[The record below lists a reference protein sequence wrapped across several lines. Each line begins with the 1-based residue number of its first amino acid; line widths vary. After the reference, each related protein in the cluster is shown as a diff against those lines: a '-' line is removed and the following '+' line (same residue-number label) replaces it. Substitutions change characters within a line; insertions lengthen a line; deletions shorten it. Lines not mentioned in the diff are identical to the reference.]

1 MSRSSL
7 SGFSTCLSWRI
18 ACASLGLAVCFGA
31 TPGALDGGRA
41 MSQYIRDQ
49 WGGDRGYPGGPVYA
63 ITQAADGYLWIGAEK
78 GLVRFD
84 GITFHLFEPKGTTT
98 TAGPTVLGVAPAA
111 DGSVW
116 ARLRGQALV
125 RYHHGALENILPGT
139 GPPESVVSAMTRGR
153 GDTMLLATLA
163 RGALAHR
170 HGRFELVAPAAA
182 LGSFVIA
189 MAETRDGGFWLGT
202 RDAGLLR
209 VHDGGVV
216 PMTRGLPDQK
226 VNCLLAGDDGEVW
239 VGTDKGIARWDGVE
253 LTRSGI
259 PPALHDLPALAMVRD
274 RASNL
279 WIAAGRTGL
288 VRLTSQGIATFDSD
302 QRSDRHVSAVFEDRD
317 GNLWIG
323 TDRGIERWR
332 DPVFTPYSVA
342 EGLPSDGTGPIYVDH
357 EGRVWFAPANG
368 GLGWLR
374 EGAVHTVAQAGLDHD
389 VVYSIDGAADDVW
402 VGRQRGGVTRLRTS
416 PSGLQIERF
425 TKADGLAE
433 DSVYSVMRA
442 SDGAV
447 WAGTLSGGATRI
459 KNREFTTYT
468 KTSGLAS
475 NSVSAIAE
483 GIDGTIWFAT
493 PDGLSALSRGGWR
506 TYTTRHGLPS
516 NDVSTLLGDRGGHL
530 WIGTGAGLALFR
542 DGEIRAFTDAPP
554 ALHGSI
560 LGLAVDRHSFLWVNT
575 PDRVLRVNR
584 DALLH
589 ARLHDDDVRQYG
601 LADGLLGLESV
612 KRHRTIVADSRGRI
626 WLTLRRGISVADPDL
641 AEGRALPALAAI
653 ETMTADGVQLDVRR
667 PISISSNRRR
677 IAFGYTGLSL
687 SVPERVMYRYRLD
700 GFDADWSA
708 PVSSRQAEYTNLG
721 PGDYRFRVVASNSDG
736 RWNGP
741 EAVLPFAVQPL
752 LWQTA
757 SFQGFALLL
766 LALAGWGLY
775 RLRMLQV
782 ARQLNVRFEERLTER
797 TRIAQELHDTLL
809 QGFVSAS
816 MQLHVA
822 AERLPDDSPAKAP
835 IGRVLDLMA
844 RVMDE
849 GRNAVRGLRSSSTAP
864 QDLEQAFSGIQ
875 QELAPGAEAAYR
887 VIVEG
892 RPRPLNP
899 AVRDEVYR
907 IGREGL
913 VNAFRH
919 SNASNV
925 EIELEYR
932 PKELRLFVRDDG
944 RGIDPEAA
952 RSAIDGHWGITGMRE
967 RAERI
972 GGTLKIRSRS
982 EAGTE
987 VELRVPGR
995 AAFHREPFA
1004 ATEKHP

>member
-1 MSRSSL
+1 
-7 SGFSTCLSWRI
+7 
-18 ACASLGLAVCFGA
+18 
-31 TPGALDGGRA
+31 
-41 MSQYIRDQ
+41 
-49 WGGDRGYPGGPVYA
+49 
-63 ITQAADGYLWIGAEK
+63 
-78 GLVRFD
+78 
-84 GITFHLFEPKGTTT
+84 
-98 TAGPTVLGVAPAA
+98 
-111 DGSVW
+111 
-116 ARLRGQALV
+116 
-125 RYHHGALENILPGT
+125 
-139 GPPESVVSAMTRGR
+139 
-153 GDTMLLATLA
+153 
-163 RGALAHR
+163 
-170 HGRFELVAPAAA
+170 
-182 LGSFVIA
+182 
-189 MAETRDGGFWLGT
+189 MAEARDGGFWLGT

-209 VHDGGVV
+209 VQGGSVQRI
-216 PMTRGLPDQK
+216 THGLPDQK
-226 VNCLLAGDDGEVW
+226 VNCLLTGDDGEVW
-239 VGTDKGIARWDGVE
+239 VGTDRGIARWNGVAM
-253 LTRSGI
+253 TRSGI
-259 PPALHDLPALAMVRD
+259 PAALHAVPALAMIRD
-274 RASNL
+274 RSSNL
-279 WIAAGRTGL
+279 WIAAGGSGL
-288 VRLTSQGIATFDSD
+288 IRLTSQGVATFDAD
-302 QRSDRHVSAVFEDRD
+302 EGSDRHVSAVFEDRD
-317 GNLWIG
+317 GNLWVG

-332 DPVFTPYSVA
+332 DPVFTAYPA
-342 EGLPSDGTGPIYVDH
+342 AGGLPPGGTGPIYVDRS
-357 EGRVWFAPANG
+357 ERVWFAPVTG

-374 EGAVHTVAQAGLDHD
+374 DGVVRTISQAGLDRD
-389 VVYSIDGAADDVW
+389 IVYSIDGAADDVW
-402 VGRQRGGVTRLRTS
+402 VGRQRGGVTRLRMS
-416 PSGLQIERF
+416 PAGPQIERF

-433 DSVYSVMRA
+433 DSVYAVMRA

-468 KTSGLAS
+468 KANGIAS

-483 GIDGTIWFAT
+483 GGDGTIWFAT

-506 TYTTRHGLPS
+506 TYTKRDGLPS
-516 NDVSTLLGDRGGHL
+516 NDVSTLLYDRGGHL
-530 WIGTGAGLALFR
+530 WIGTATGLALFQ
-542 DGEIRAFTDAPP
+542 DGQIHAFPAGPSALQAPV
-554 ALHGSI
+554 
-560 LGLAVDRHSFLWVNT
+560 LGLALDRNAFLWVNT
-575 PDRVLRVNR
+575 ADRVLRVNA

-589 ARLHDDDVRQYG
+589 ARLHDDDVRRYG
-601 LADGLLGLESV
+601 VADGLLGVESV

-626 WLTLRRGISVADPDL
+626 WLAMRRGISVADPKL
-641 AEGRALPALAAI
+641 AEGRALPALPVI
-653 ETMTADGVQLDVRR
+653 ETMLADGAQMDVHR
-667 PISISSNRRR
+667 PISIPTSRRR
-677 IAFGYTGLSL
+677 VAFGYTGLSL

-700 GFDADWSA
+700 GFDADWSE
-708 PVSSRQAEYTNLG
+708 PVAGRQVEYTNLG
-721 PGDYRFRVVASNSDG
+721 PGDYRFRVIASNSDG
-736 RWNGP
+736 RWTGP
-741 EAVLPFAVQPL
+741 EAALAFTVQPL
-752 LWQTA
+752 FWQTA
-757 SFQGFALLL
+757 SFQAFALLL
-766 LALAGWGLY
+766 LALAGWGIY
-775 RLRMLQV
+775 RLRVLQL
-782 ARQLNVRFEERLTER
+782 ARQLNLRFEERLTER

-822 AERLPDDSPAKAP
+822 ADRLPDDSPAKAP

-849 GRNAVRGLRSSSTAP
+849 GRNAVRGLRSSSASP

-919 SNASNV
+919 ANATNV

-944 RGIDPEAA
+944 RGIDSEAA

-995 AAFHREPFA
+995 AAFDREA
-1004 ATEKHP
+1004 AAAAEKHP

>member
-1 MSRSSL
+1 VSL
-7 SGFSTCLSWRI
+7 ALVGVCL
-18 ACASLGLAVCFGA
+18 GA
-31 TPGALDGGRA
+31 TTSALDGARP
-41 MSQYIRDQ
+41 MSHYIRDQ
-49 WGGDRGYPGGPVYA
+49 WGSDKGFPGGPVYA
-63 ITQAADGYLWIGAEK
+63 ITQSADGYLWIAAEK

-84 GITFHLFEPKGTTT
+84 GLAFRLLEPRGTTT
-98 TAGPTVLGVAPAA
+98 SAGPTVLGVAAAA

-125 RYHHGALENILPGT
+125 RYHRGTFADILSST
-139 GPPESVVSAMTRGR
+139 GPPESVVSAMARGR

-163 RGALAHR
+163 RGALAVR
-170 HGRFELVAPAAA
+170 DGRFDPVAPAAA

-189 MAETRDGGFWLGT
+189 MAEARDRSFWLGT

-209 VHDGGVV
+209 VQGGNVQRI
-216 PMTRGLPDQK
+216 TKGLPDLK
-226 VNCLLAGDDGEVW
+226 VNCLFAVDDGGLW
-239 VGTDKGIARWDGVE
+239 VGTDKGVARWNGIE
-253 LTRSGI
+253 MTRAGI
-259 PPALHDLPALAMVRD
+259 PAALHELPALAMIRD
-274 RASNL
+274 RTANL
-279 WIAAGRTGL
+279 WIAAGRSGL
-288 VRLTSQGIATFDSD
+288 VRLTSEGVATVDSD
-302 QRSDRHVSAVFEDRD
+302 ERSDRYVSAVFEDRD

-332 DPVFTPYSVA
+332 DPVFAPYSGSG
-342 EGLPSDGTGPIYVDH
+342 GLPSGGSGPIYVDPS
-357 EGRVWFAPANG
+357 GRVWFAPVSG

-374 EGAVHTVAQAGLDHD
+374 DGIVRTVSQAGLDRD
-389 VVYSIDGAADDVW
+389 IVYSIDGAADDVW

-416 PSGLQIERF
+416 AAGIQIERF

-433 DSVYSVMRA
+433 DSVYAVMYA

-468 KTSGLAS
+468 KANGLAS
-475 NSVSAIAE
+475 NSVSAIVE
-483 GIDGTIWFAT
+483 GSDGTIWFAT

-506 TYTTRHGLPS
+506 SYTKRDGLPS
-516 NDVSTLLGDRGGHL
+516 NDVSTLSFDRGGHL
-530 WIGTGAGLALFR
+530 WIGTAGGLALFKE
-542 DGEIRAFTDAPP
+542 GEIRAFAAGPS
-554 ALHGSI
+554 ALHAPV
-560 LGLAVDRHSFLWVNT
+560 LGLALDRNAFLWVNAA
-575 PDRVLRVNR
+575 DRVLRVNR

-589 ARLHDDDVRQYG
+589 ARLHDDDVRQFG
-601 LADGLLGLESV
+601 VADGLLGVESV
-612 KRHRTIVADSRGRI
+612 KRHRTIVADSGGRI
-626 WLTLRRGISVADPDL
+626 WLATRRGISVADPEL
-641 AEGRALPALAAI
+641 AEGRAQPALTTI
-653 ETMTADGVQLDVRR
+653 ETMSADGAPMDVQR
-667 PISISSNRRR
+667 PISIPTSRRR

-687 SVPERVMYRYRLD
+687 AIPERVLYRYRLD
-700 GFDADWSA
+700 GFDADWSE
-708 PVSSRQAEYTNLG
+708 PVASRQVEYTNLG
-721 PGDYRFRVVASNSDG
+721 AGDYRFRVIASNSDG
-736 RWNGP
+736 RWTGP
-741 EAVLPFAVQPL
+741 EATLSFTVQPL
-752 LWQTA
+752 FWQKG
-757 SFQGFALLL
+757 SFQALAVLL

-775 RLRMLQV
+775 RLRMLQL

-822 AERLPDDSPAKAP
+822 ADRLPDDSPAKAP

-849 GRNAVRGLRSSSTAP
+849 GRNAVRGLRASSTAP
-864 QDLEQAFSGIQ
+864 KDLEQAFSGIQ

-919 SNASNV
+919 AKATNV

-982 EAGTE
+982 AAGTE

-995 AAFHREPFA
+995 AAFHRETA
-1004 ATEKHP
+1004 ATTEKHL